1 MAPVLVTGVTGFVG
15 AHLAARLVEL
25 GREVRVLVRDPAR
38 LPDADWVRHVEVV
51 QGDATDAASLDRA
64 LGGVSVAHYLLHA
77 MSDGDDYA
85 AADREMAQTFAAAAE
100 RAGVRRIVYL
110 GGLRPPADSEPTEHL
125 ASRDEVAQILL
136 AGAVPAVVLR
146 AGMVIG
152 RGSASFD
159 LMEVATRLLPV
170 VVGPTW
176 LRRHMQPVALDDLLH
191 YLVAVTDLDDDVNRG
206 FDVGG
211 PDVMSYRELLE
222 AHAHASGRRRPP
234 SLLFPVLLPHTFSLV
249 VGTLAPG
256 SSSLN
261 AALVHSLSLDMVCT
275 ERDLEAL
282 VGPPEGGP
290 TGVEEDLRRANA

>member
-1 MAPVLVTGVTGFVG
+1 VTDPSALIGYLLQSPRPVPLPAAAVTCAGPLPFLPSEPVLFSATAAALADGDRWRIVALFGAAVVGSLLGDAVLYGAGRSSHSVVRGTRRGDGTG
-15 AHLAARLVEL
+15 A
-25 GREVRVLVRDPAR
+25 
-38 LPDADWVRHVEVV
+38 WVRRHLHRRPV
-51 QGDATDAASLDRA
+51 AAL
-64 LGGVSVAHYLLHA
+64 
-77 MSDGDDYA
+77 
-85 AADREMAQTFAAAAE
+85 
-100 RAGVRRIVYL
+100 
-110 GGLRPPADSEPTEHL
+110 
-125 ASRDEVAQILL
+125 
-136 AGAVPAVVLR
+136 
-146 AGMVIG
+146 
-152 RGSASFD
+152 
-159 LMEVATRLLPV
+159 VATRLLPV

-234 SLLFPVLLPHTFSLV
+234 ALLFPVLLPHTFSLV

-275 ERDLEAL
+275 EHDLEAL

-290 TGVEEDLRRANA
+290 TGVEEALRRANA